1 MKFFSLLFLLATTGC
16 LTAQSPVVKML
27 AYSRGTYSGIP
38 SGPGTSNNPF
48 PVKYLIYVVV
58 KKGTPIFVD
67 SVCLKGQVYSATLQ
81 KVSSPVVVPHDVNV
95 PSASTDTLV
104 PKTPDDVYR
113 VDVEE
118 QKGPAC
124 VDRAKELAQENEA
137 VISLK
142 SGNAMLYASTKT
154 IVALPAAAAP

>member
-1 MKFFSLLFLLATTGC
+1 MKFLSLLFLLATTCC

-27 AYSRGTYSGIP
+27 AYSRGTYAGIP
-38 SGPGTSNNPF
+38 SGPGTPNNPF

-58 KKGTPIFVD
+58 RKGTPISVD
-67 SVCLKGQVYSATLQ
+67 SVCLKGHAYSATLQ

-95 PSASTDTLV
+95 PSATTDTLV
-104 PKTPDDVYR
+104 PKTSDDVYQ

-118 QKGPAC
+118 KGPAC
-124 VDRAKELAQENEA
+124 ADRAKELAQQNEA
-137 VISLK
+137 VLSLK
-142 SGNAMLYASTKT
+142 SGNAMLYASAKT